1 MTSEYQ
7 HIDADA
13 EICADCAEIQAAV
26 SDRRELDDDTAIDSS
41 DVQADIS
48 TLAPP
53 ASRTPYKVHARC
65 VRIWRPTGVW
75 TQLTVGVCIG
85 EKGSALMVHDGVC
98 TLRLNTQF
106 TEG

>member
-41 DVQADIS
+41 DVQADIR
-48 TLAPP
+48 T
-53 ASRTPYKVHARC
+53 ASFSDAA
-65 VRIWRPTGVW
+65 
-75 TQLTVGVCIG
+75 Q
-85 EKGSALMVHDGVC
+85 SSC
-98 TLRLNTQF
+98 TLRAYLPSGGQWVS
-106 TEG
+106 GRWVCA